1 MAMTFGVLEKQFNF
15 ENFFIICNLAA
26 RPKKQ
31 EIEPNGTVRTN
42 FTNHQ
47 LTELEKEYH
56 TSKYLNRNRRSEIAQ
71 MLHLNETQVKIWF
84 QNRRMKEKKRQKEKD
99 FLKSISTTTPPPR
112 DTVGG
117 IPPSGYGNGNSSAET
132 NGKWC
137 AASSTGSRSD
147 SSSNTSGHSDSS
159 PPLSM
164 DLKFDKNN
172 F

>member
-1 MAMTFGVLEKQFNF
+1 MQVKRSIVKT
-15 ENFFIICNLAA
+15 AA

-117 IPPSGYGNGNSSAET
+117 IPPAGYGNGNSSAET

>member
-1 MAMTFGVLEKQFNF
+1 MQVKRSIVKT
-15 ENFFIICNLAA
+15 AA

-84 QNRRMKEKKRQKEKD
+84 QNRRAKSKRLQEAELEKIKMASRPMIGSALGPMP
-99 FLKSISTTTPPPR
+99 FSI
-112 DTVGG
+112 
-117 IPPSGYGNGNSSAET
+117 YGL
-132 NGKWC
+132 
-137 AASSTGSRSD
+137 AAAAAGL
-147 SSSNTSGHSDSS
+147 TSGVSH
-159 PPLSM
+159 PFMTGGPHHTMGHFPQAIHNGAIVSM
-164 DLKFDKNN
+164 AGSGGLFHR
-172 F
+172 

>member
-1 MAMTFGVLEKQFNF
+1 MIPIGVTFNGSSLSPSGRKSFKRALTF
-15 ENFFIICNLAA
+15 HPTFLATK
-26 RPKKQ
+26 PKKQ
-31 EIEPNGTVRTN
+31 QEVDPNGTVRTS

-99 FLKSISTTTPPPR
+99 FLKSISTGATPPPAG
-112 DTVGG
+112 V
-117 IPPSGYGNGNSSAET
+117 YGNGQ
-132 NGKWC
+132 KW
-137 AASSTGSRSD
+137 SNNSTGSRSD
-147 SSSNTSGHSDSS
+147 SSSNTSGTSEAS
-159 PPLSM
+159 PPLNM
-164 DLKFDKNN
+164 DLKFDKNS